1 MVIKSTRIIQV
12 DYAKLEPLI
21 KYFVNENS
29 ELTSAD
35 KSLKK
40 IVCETL
46 MTIQFILDKFKINF
60 SRFNRFI
67 SY

>member
-21 KYFVNENS
+21 KDFVNENS

>member
-21 KYFVNENS
+21 KDFVNENS
-29 ELTSAD
+29 ELTLAD